1 MNFNSKNLCVNTEVV
16 IIMYRVITLSE
27 MVFFLLFLEN
37 TASNQLLWP
46 RTRMQLLDDNEGWF
60 VAKSIQGLNRLSTT
74 SSALRYLASVHSW
87 NDQCLSYS
95 KYFRQVSFEC
105 VIIICEHVT
114 IHLLNISWKYFYS
127 YII

>member
-1 MNFNSKNLCVNTEVV
+1 MNFNSKNLCVNTEVG
-16 IIMYRVITLSE
+16 IIMYHVITLSE
-27 MVFFLLFLEN
+27 KVFFLLFLEN

-60 VAKSIQGLNRLSTT
+60 VAKSIQGRNLISTT

-95 KYFRQVSFEC
+95 KYFRQVSFEY
-105 VIIICEHVT
+105 VIIICARVT
-114 IHLLNISWKYFYS
+114 IHLFNISWKYFYS
-127 YII
+127 HII

>member
-1 MNFNSKNLCVNTEVV
+1 
-16 IIMYRVITLSE
+16 
-27 MVFFLLFLEN
+27 
-37 TASNQLLWP
+37 
-46 RTRMQLLDDNEGWF
+46 MQLLDDNEGWF

-105 VIIICEHVT
+105 VIIICAVT
-114 IHLLNISWKYFYS
+114 IHLLNISWKYVYS
-127 YII
+127 YIV